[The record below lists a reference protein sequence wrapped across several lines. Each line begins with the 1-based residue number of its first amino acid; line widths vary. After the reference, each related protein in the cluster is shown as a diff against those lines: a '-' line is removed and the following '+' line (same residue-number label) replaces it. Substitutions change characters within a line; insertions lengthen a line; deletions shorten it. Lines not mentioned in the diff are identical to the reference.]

1 MEKIFRLLLC
11 LGLVLSCI
19 PISAFAT
26 KGEPESFWGKFETP
40 NGEGKHFAFADS
52 RYYDGTAQVN
62 VFNIGIDLGYNYN
75 GNAGF
80 YTNGDWS
87 DLTKVYR
94 RKDYYKNQEF
104 TDFSD
109 NGGVADPRPE
119 GYPINDVGAD
129 ADGTLASYN
138 AGVYT
143 KVGLS
148 NFDTFGRSAKINYEG
163 IVPDG
168 YWMTTYIE
176 IWKVNPE
183 LEMAVDHDN
192 VKRGDTFTATLT
204 IDNHFKNMDGLPTAD
219 QVSFVPK
226 NAIAI
231 SEVTKVNNT
240 YQQKFQAT
248 EDVNADSI
256 QIKAGVLDTATN
268 YNAAEKELTL
278 PLDKLYFVSY
288 EFISS
293 SKDKELP
300 NEITQLLPFDEHRYE
315 SGTSITAV
323 KPDHTSVKVKDGVWK
338 FEGYDADSKTID
350 SNITFVGTWMFT
362 PNATEPTESGNQ
374 NDSGTTNK
382 PENTG
387 NTGTKPDKL
396 PQTGDDS
403 NPMLWIALL
412 FVSGSAVIGTTVVG
426 RKKKYNR

>member
-1 MEKIFRLLLC
+1 
-11 LGLVLSCI
+11 
-19 PISAFAT
+19 
-26 KGEPESFWGKFETP
+26 
-40 NGEGKHFAFADS
+40 
-52 RYYDGTAQVN
+52 
-62 VFNIGIDLGYNYN
+62 
-75 GNAGF
+75 
-80 YTNGDWS
+80 
-87 DLTKVYR
+87 
-94 RKDYYKNQEF
+94 
-104 TDFSD
+104 
-109 NGGVADPRPE
+109 
-119 GYPINDVGAD
+119 
-129 ADGTLASYN
+129 
-138 AGVYT
+138 
-143 KVGLS
+143 
-148 NFDTFGRSAKINYEG
+148 
-163 IVPDG
+163 
-168 YWMTTYIE
+168 MTTYIE

-288 EFISS
+288 EFISG

-412 FVSGSAVIGTTVVG
+412 LVSGSAVIGTTVVG